1 MGVSATNGKA
11 AAGSETTAAG
21 AAGTEGENEE
31 LEWGKRHIPWE
42 PPVYLADRVTA
53 LHDIPLAPGLCVL
66 PRRRPHRKIVRP
78 RPDFCTGTVPDDG
91 DEDA

>member
-1 MGVSATNGKA
+1 MEVSATNRRA
-11 AAGSETTAAG
+11 AAGPDAPVTG

-78 RPDFCTGTVPDDG
+78 RPDFSGTIPDDG
-91 DEDA
+91 DDDA

>member
-1 MGVSATNGKA
+1 MDVSATNRKTG
-11 AAGSETTAAG
+11 AGPDATVTG
-21 AAGTEGENEE
+21 AAGTDIENEE

-66 PRRRPHRKIVRP
+66 LRRRPHRKIVRP
-78 RPDFCTGTVPDDG
+78 RPDFCAGTVPDDG